1 MNFKHLYA
9 VVNIKGENM
18 LLAVDI
24 GNTNITMGIVDKE
37 MLIKTLRQQTNVGLS
52 QEQYETTFKE
62 LLADFEITECIIG
75 SVVND
80 LDTKIKKVVDKI
92 FGIDSL
98 TLSQNINI
106 GIKIDA
112 PHPEQAGADR
122 IANICGANKLYPK
135 PYIVVDMGTATT
147 FDIADKNGAFI
158 GGTIMLGV
166 GLQLKSLSGNTSLL
180 PDIEPQEAKK
190 AIGDD
195 TVSSILSGVIRG
207 HASAIDGLIE
217 QCEAEFGEKLFII
230 RTGGYSELVSKYMK
244 RKFDAINPN
253 LTLEGLKEIYKLN
266 R

>member
-1 MNFKHLYA
+1 
-9 VVNIKGENM
+9 M

-24 GNTNITMGIVDKE
+24 GNTNITMGVFDNEK
-37 MLIKTLRQQTNVGLS
+37 LIKTLRHQTNVS
-52 QEQYETTFKE
+52 FSEEQYEIAFNK
-62 LLADFEITECIIG
+62 LLTGYKITECIIG
-75 SVVND
+75 SVVKD
-80 LDTKIKKVVDKI
+80 LDTKIKKVIDKI
-92 FGIDSL
+92 FDINSI

-122 IANICGANKLYPK
+122 IANVCGANKLYPK

-147 FDIADKNGAFI
+147 FEIVNKKGDFF
-158 GGTIMLGV
+158 GGVIMLGV

-180 PDIEPQEAKK
+180 PDIEPQDAEK

-207 HASAIDGLIE
+207 HASAIDGLLE
-217 QCEAEFGEKLFII
+217 QCEQSC
-230 RTGGYSELVSKYMK
+230 Y
-244 RKFDAINPN
+244 
-253 LTLEGLKEIYKLN
+253 YKLQFVEN